1 MVGDRND
8 DMRGAADCG
17 LDAAGA
23 LYGYGS
29 REELEPFG
37 PVLLAEVVKN

>member
-1 MVGDRND
+1 MPPVP
-8 DMRGAADCG
+8 
-17 LDAAGA
+17 

-37 PVLLAEVVKN
+37 PVLLAESCEELTDKLLACRANG